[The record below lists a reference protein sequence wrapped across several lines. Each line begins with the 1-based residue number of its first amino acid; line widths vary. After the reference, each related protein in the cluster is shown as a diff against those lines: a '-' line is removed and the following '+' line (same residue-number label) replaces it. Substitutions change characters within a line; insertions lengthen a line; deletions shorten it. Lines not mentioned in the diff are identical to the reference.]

1 LKTTA
6 DPSLKWFSFDDFIVT
21 PYRMDVVPD
30 ELLPTIPPIIQRLEV
45 VRDKKI
51 IRVVLNTNLVR
62 PLFKPVTVL
71 TGSKAMILVK
81 YFDTSTIPLPTVCP
95 APKRFLLFLE

>member
-1 LKTTA
+1 MIL
-6 DPSLKWFSFDDFIVT
+6 SRVT

-45 VRDKKI
+45 GPK
-51 IRVVLNTNLVR
+51 NN
-62 PLFKPVTVL
+62 PCGFKQIKFVPYSGLCGNCFL

-81 YFDTSTIPLPTVCP
+81 YWTHPQQFLPTVCP
-95 APKRFLLFLE
+95 AKEVPAVLGISEILCWLAK